1 MKTTIVGILFILFS
15 SACQRPVDVVQVK
28 KDILNTE
35 KDFEKMTREKGI
47 VEAFYFYAADS
58 AVIKRENDSLI
69 IGKESIHH
77 YYKEQG
83 VEKAIVTWT
92 PDFIDV
98 SQDGSMAYTYG
109 KYLWKIP
116 DSDSTFIEYKG
127 VFHTVWKK
135 QSDGS
140 WKYVW
145 D

>member
-1 MKTTIVGILFILFS
+1 MKTTIFGILFILFI
-15 SACQRPVDVVQVK
+15 SACQTPVDVAQVK
-28 KDILNTE
+28 KDIFNTE

-69 IGKESIHH
+69 IGKENIRK
-77 YYKEQG
+77 YYVAQDIS
-83 VEKAIVTWT
+83 KAQVNWS
-92 PDFIDV
+92 PDYIDV
-98 SQDGSMAYTYG
+98 SDDGTMAYTYG
-109 KYLWKIP
+109 SYLWKIP
-116 DSDSTFIEYKG
+116 DSDSTFVAYKG

-135 QSDGS
+135 QADGS